1 VQRKVFRIEEMM
13 SSRRRVASGSASS
26 SSSHGDE
33 RDGKVLKQLSQEF
46 AALRDMI
53 AWSKREI
60 AVLRADDAGER
71 PLPRAADELNAA
83 ISGMEGATDKI
94 LKAAEIADEAARN
107 LRATLREDYNRGLA
121 QDIQDQVVQ
130 IYEACNFQD
139 LAGQRITKAIGTLQ
153 MVEARLARVSEI
165 WGGVEDMARRARS
178 ASTMLNGPKLDGDIG
193 HAEQSEIDRLF
204 A

>member
-1 VQRKVFRIEEMM
+1 
-13 SSRRRVASGSASS
+13 
-26 SSSHGDE
+26 
-33 RDGKVLKQLSQEF
+33 
-46 AALRDMI
+46 
-53 AWSKREI
+53 
-60 AVLRADDAGER
+60 
-71 PLPRAADELNAA
+71 
-83 ISGMEGATDKI
+83 MEGATDKI

>member
-26 SSSHGDE
+26 LSSHGDE

-53 AWSKREI
+53 AWSKREL